1 MIFNSAEHKFTKYSA
16 STIAASSI
24 AAAMSGLKWD
34 LCTGHNIQFLLNLL
48 TDLTSVGQV
57 CIILYN
63 NYFMIEKIALIE
75 LT

>member
-57 CIILYN
+57 CII
-63 NYFMIEKIALIE
+63 
-75 LT
+75 

>member
-1 MIFNSAEHKFTKYSA
+1 MIFYSAEHKFTKYSA

-57 CIILYN
+57 CQIN
-63 NYFMIEKIALIE
+63 NYFFDRNN
-75 LT
+75 